1 MFEIVFTLLFLV
13 ISIFL
18 IKKIRFFILEDRRSR
33 LDAEID
39 GDFFEEFK
47 NGEAKNDYD
56 IEAVVNWMEEE
67 HLNDQIMKKY

>member
-1 MFEIVFTLLFLV
+1 M
-13 ISIFL
+13 
-18 IKKIRFFILEDRRSR
+18 
-33 LDAEID
+33 DAEID

-67 HLNDQIMKKY
+67 HLNDQIMKSINQDFNFCSLLYPKLSNENFS